1 MRRFPKYDIFDEPV
15 SIIPGGLEID
25 EPSSIEDVVGAAHE
39 AEYAGMLKDGV
50 DLDRAFAYRS
60 IWHLRYVVSDETL
73 DDIKSAVAAK
83 YGPRQPRNEPPEASM
98 FSMDGG
104 FSEFPPTDADLAR
117 KGLRDISG
125 LIEPSL
131 ARAISKSITSF
142 YQPQSVEQIDA

>member
-1 MRRFPKYDIFDEPV
+1 
-15 SIIPGGLEID
+15 
-25 EPSSIEDVVGAAHE
+25 
-39 AEYAGMLKDGV
+39 
-50 DLDRAFAYRS
+50 
-60 IWHLRYVVSDETL
+60 
-73 DDIKSAVAAK
+73 
-83 YGPRQPRNEPPEASM
+83 M